1 MNNQLGIKQIDFNAQ
16 IDKIWRDFSDSA
28 TVSGNEQTIEKGKE
42 RNLINEE
49 MGNMIVLLKPILC
62 LERWFQIKVFEEQ
75 LLI

>member
-1 MNNQLGIKQIDFNAQ
+1 
-16 IDKIWRDFSDSA
+16 
-28 TVSGNEQTIEKGKE
+28 
-42 RNLINEE
+42 